1 MLRVPSLVNSPYT
14 LLQYF
19 RQSLLADN
27 IRPLTGPHVQQT
39 VSNYYDN
46 IFFTQETDAVRDG
59 TKREIRRFVVGFI
72 YYLLRSIHLLL

>member
-1 MLRVPSLVNSPYT
+1 MPTAKPPTHREMLRVPSLVNSPYT

-27 IRPLTGPHVQQT
+27 IRPLTGPHVRQA

-46 IFFTQETDAVRDG
+46 IFFDQETDAVQDG
-59 TKREIRRFVVGFI
+59 AKRE
-72 YYLLRSIHLLL
+72 LRG